1 MNKNI
6 LILSEMIF
14 KSKKKVILIWNG
26 LLPTKEDVE
35 ILQSLTIESG
45 KIIKVVPLVTIV
57 ENIDNKNVDIFDK
70 NIDTK

>member
-26 LLPTKEDVE
+26 LLPTQEDVE
-35 ILQSLTIESG
+35 ILQSLTIDSG
-45 KIIKVVPLVTIV
+45 KIIKVVPLVKIV

-70 NIDTK
+70 NIDIR